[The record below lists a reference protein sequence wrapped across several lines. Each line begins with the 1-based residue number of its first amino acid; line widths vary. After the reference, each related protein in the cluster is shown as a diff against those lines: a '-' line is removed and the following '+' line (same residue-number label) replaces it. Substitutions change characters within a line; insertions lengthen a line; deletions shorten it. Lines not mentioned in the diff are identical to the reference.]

1 MTMLCTVM
9 AWGAEVGTFAELQT
23 ALAGSDA
30 TITLTG
36 DITATETLAVTR
48 EVTLDLNTHTLTFS
62 VGAFSARTGSN
73 VTIVNGTVTNTNTND
88 WNTVFVEG
96 GDLTLNCNVSA
107 SQWNAIYV
115 GSGNLVVNGGNII
128 GSANG
133 INFQGGNVT
142 INGGSISGNTGAN
155 GSWYNGIYAGTSAG
169 NLTINGGTISGL
181 WNGLSLDGGVTVI
194 SNATITG
201 TNNYG
206 IYNNGSFVMV
216 KSATVSGQSIGIY
229 DYSSTCQYMIPNG
242 SVNGVAFTSS
252 LANVNTALATDG
264 INQVYQ
270 QNAMT
275 INQESFDLQGKT
287 LNVAYSI
294 NAGVNMTIKNGTIH
308 AFRTSASNLY
318 GNNAVTA
325 LTILRKTVTLQNLIV
340 KASAYGT
347 EKAPATCVTVS
358 GSETEASLTIEDCSF
373 IASSESG
380 VATALS
386 ASSGVATYETGA
398 SVVVD
403 NSDFSASAGQSSFG
417 ISVASGATLTF
428 NSGNINATTT
438 GASATG
444 VFVQGRSTTAAATVP
459 ANKTTTL
466 NFNGGTISAAGYA
479 IAGNGSQTNTVINI
493 TGGTIQGEWAG
504 IYHPQEGKLVI
515 KGNPII
521 TGGNAIQ
528 LCAGVGMTGSITGGR
543 FEAYGTDL
551 RATKTG
557 DGLIT
562 DGAAL
567 SIVNRSYPGGMP
579 QFTINGGTF
588 LAQHQDAILA
598 YTWDNSQAVGSKHS
612 TWAEATSHLSIREG
626 IFSSDPTAYVPAE
639 GYTVTKLN
647 PTPTVYNHDEVVYSD
662 LWQVGEADHVQ
673 SYDFTPAESEY
684 VAINATTAD
693 ESENMEG
700 TTYTL
705 EEDQSSKKVEVA
717 ADYTLVVSEDVTLN
731 IGNGGL
737 DLNAGSQV
745 VVEPGAVVTVGV
757 NGITSA
763 SGTDNLVLQANS
775 EKQAA
780 LLIDPDVIQNTQP
793 LATVILSTK
802 ARQKSANPWNYI
814 WEYFA
819 SPVVQIT
826 SSNKPTD
833 NFDQAVHGLFAGETE
848 FVTGV
853 YTWGG
858 NDWALVNNWTSL
870 VPFKGYQLTN
880 NSANGGVEYTFKG
893 NLLGNA
899 DGEYAFTS
907 NGYGYF
913 GNSYS
918 APIVISNFLSALDNT
933 VYERTVWLYDA
944 GADTYVSVNPLAARL
959 GSAKYKDGTAIKE
972 IRSLQAFILNKKAD
986 GGNAPI
992 NYRDAIWNN
1001 PRINSLVSASPAP
1014 ARRET
1019 MLWTNI
1025 AVAANGNKEMVTLVE
1040 GEDFSNA
1047 FDNGADAGKY
1057 INANSMNLYAATND
1071 GEQAIVATDNLE
1083 NTLISFQAGNATE
1096 YTLSFENGNEDYM
1109 LRDNVTGMTI
1119 AMEEGVEYSFT
1130 QAANTTVPAR
1140 FVVIAAP
1147 KATTAIE
1154 NVEEAAKATGIYTI
1168 TGQYMG
1174 RDFTNLP
1181 AGVYVVNGVKIVK

>member
-9 AWGAEVGTFAELQT
+9 AWGENVEIAQIGETTYYQGDAEDIENHIYETAQLALNATIADVANEGTIKLLSSVEGSFVLE
-23 ALAGSDA
+23 AGLNK
-30 TITLTG
+30 TITL
-36 DITATETLAVTR
+36 D
-48 EVTLDLNTHTLTFS
+48 
-62 VGAFSARTGSN
+62 
-73 VTIVNGTVTNTNTND
+73 VNGK
-88 WNTVFVEG
+88 
-96 GDLTLNCNVSA
+96 TLSRA
-107 SQWNAIYV
+107 SNAALDI
-115 GSGNLVVNGGNII
+115 
-128 GSANG
+128 
-133 INFQGGNVT
+133 QGGSKLVLINSDTSNEGYITSSTYTVLCRSNAELEINDGVSVLSSGSYTLYGYANSTIT
-142 INGGSISGNTGAN
+142 INGGTVKYI
-155 GSWYNGIYAGTSAG
+155 GTSSKDLILCYG
-169 NLTINGGTISGL
+169 GTLTINGGTLENPTSYYVL
-181 WNGLSLDGGVTVI
+181 YPQNGAQVTINGGVLRNTSSSSSAVVIDILGNKTPGGDSIKTTVNI
-194 SNATITG
+194 
-201 TNNYG
+201 
-206 IYNNGSFVMV
+206 NG
-216 KSATVSGQSIGIY
+216 GSI
-229 DYSSTCQYMIPNG
+229 TCQAG
-242 SVNGVAFTSS
+242 DGVDIF
-252 LANVNTALATDG
+252 
-264 INQVYQ
+264 
-270 QNAMT
+270 
-275 INQESFDLQGKT
+275 GK
-287 LNVAYSI
+287 
-294 NAGVNMTIKNGTIH
+294 
-308 AFRTSASNLY
+308 
-318 GNNAVTA
+318 
-325 LTILRKTVTLQNLIV
+325 
-340 KASAYGT
+340 
-347 EKAPATCVTVS
+347 
-358 GSETEASLTIEDCSF
+358 
-373 IASSESG
+373 
-380 VATALS
+380 
-386 ASSGVATYETGA
+386 
-398 SVVVD
+398 
-403 NSDFSASAGQSSFG
+403 
-417 ISVASGATLTF
+417 GATL
-428 NSGNINATTT
+428 
-438 GASATG
+438 
-444 VFVQGRSTTAAATVP
+444 
-459 ANKTTTL
+459 
-466 NFNGGTISAAGYA
+466 
-479 IAGNGSQTNTVINI
+479 NI
-493 TGGTIQGEWAG
+493 TGGVINALNYGISGNGTISSTKDYSGTTINISGGTIGSSETRAA
-504 IYHPQEGKLVI
+504 IYHPQTGKLKI
-515 KGNPII
+515 SGNPVFM
-521 TGGNAIQ
+521 GRSGIQ
-528 LCAGVGMTGSITGGR
+528 LCSGVGMTGSITGGR
-543 FEAYGTDL
+543 FEACGTDG
-551 RATKTG
+551 RATKNG
-557 DGLIT
+557 DGFID

-567 SIVNRSYPGGMP
+567 SIVDRNYPGGMP
-579 QFTINGGTF
+579 QFTIKGGVF

-598 YTWDNSQAVGSKHS
+598 YTWDNKKPIGSK
-612 TWAEATSHLSIREG
+612 TLVWAEAASHLSAREG
-626 IFSSDPTAYVPAE
+626 IFSSDPTPFVPAD
-639 GYTVTKLN
+639 GYTVTHLN
-647 PTPTVYNHDEVVYSD
+647 PTPTVYNHDEVVYAD
-662 LWQVGEADHVQ
+662 LWQIGEESYVQ
-673 SYDFTPAESEY
+673 SYDFTEEQAEY
-684 VAINATTAD
+684 VEINATTAA
-693 ESENMEG
+693 ESPNIEG
-700 TTYTL
+700 TVYTL
-705 EEDQSSKKVEVA
+705 NEDQSSKKVEVA
-717 ADYTLVVSEDVTLN
+717 EDYTLIIKEDKTLN

-819 SPVVQIT
+819 SPVAEIT
-826 SSNKPTD
+826 PSTKPTN

-858 NDWALVNNWTSL
+858 NDWALVNSWTSL

-893 NLLGNA
+893 NLLGNE

-1140 FVVIAAP
+1140 FEVIAAP

>member
-1 MTMLCTVM
+1 METKQKQCIINEGQPSSINQKFIFMKKFFLIPLLTLICSVM
-9 AWGAEVGTFAELQT
+9 AWGEITNVAQLGEIIYKCDSEAEADDPSSYTYKKAYT
-23 ALAGSDA
+23 ALNKAIAAAEDGQTVIVLSDVA
-30 TITLTG
+30 STYVTFGNPTG
-36 DITATETLAVTR
+36 RT
-48 EVTLDLNTHTLTFS
+48 VTLDLNGKTLS
-62 VGAFSARTGSN
+62 GA
-73 VTIVNGTVTNTNTND
+73 NTN
-88 WNTVFVEG
+88 
-96 GDLTLNCNVSA
+96 L
-107 SQWNAIYV
+107 AI
-115 GSGNLVVNGGNII
+115 NGGNKLILVNSDTENDGYVNNSSTGNSSYAVWCKSNAAVEI
-128 GSANG
+128 NDGVVIQSLGKGNAIMGATNSTITINGGYIKYEGSNSPDVVKCSGTLIMNG
-133 INFQGGNVT
+133 GTIESTSKWDAIYAQNGAQVT
-142 INGGSISGNTGAN
+142 INGGVIKNTCPLENSNSGNTYVIDVYGN
-155 GSWYNGIYAGTSAG
+155 ISGSGDPTATT
-169 NLTINGGTISGL
+169 LTINGGTI
-181 WNGLSLDGGVTVI
+181 I
-194 SNATITG
+194 
-201 TNNYG
+201 
-206 IYNNGSFVMV
+206 
-216 KSATVSGQSIGIY
+216 
-229 DYSSTCQYMIPNG
+229 
-242 SVNGVAFTSS
+242 
-252 LANVNTALATDG
+252 ANVS
-264 INQVYQ
+264 Q
-270 QNAMT
+270 Q
-275 INQESFDLQGKT
+275 G
-287 LNVAYSI
+287 Y
-294 NAGVNMTIKNGTIH
+294 
-308 AFRTSASNLY
+308 
-318 GNNAVTA
+318 
-325 LTILRKTVTLQNLIV
+325 
-340 KASAYGT
+340 
-347 EKAPATCVTVS
+347 
-358 GSETEASLTIEDCSF
+358 
-373 IASSESG
+373 
-380 VATALS
+380 
-386 ASSGVATYETGA
+386 
-398 SVVVD
+398 
-403 NSDFSASAGQSSFG
+403 G
-417 ISVASGATLTF
+417 ISVWGNGATL
-428 NSGNINATTT
+428 NM
-438 GASATG
+438 
-444 VFVQGRSTTAAATVP
+444 
-459 ANKTTTL
+459 
-466 NFNGGTISAAGYA
+466 NGGSIITTMYA
-479 IAGNGSQTNTVINI
+479 IGGNGTAKYAGTSINI
-493 TGGTIQGEWAG
+493 SGGAIGTEETKAA
-504 IYHPQEGKLVI
+504 IYHPQAGTLNI
-515 KGNPII
+515 SGNPII
-521 TGGNAIQ
+521 KGRSGIQ
-528 LCAGVGMTGSITGGR
+528 LCAGVGLTGSITGGR
-543 FEAYGTDL
+543 FEACGTDD
-551 RATKTG
+551 RAIKDG
-557 DGLIT
+557 DGYIH

-567 SIVNRSYPGGMP
+567 SVVNRDYPGGTP
-579 QFTINGGTF
+579 RFTIKGGVF

-598 YTWDNSQAVGSKHS
+598 YNWDGSQPIGSRHS
-612 TWAEATSHLSIREG
+612 EWPEAINFLSAQEG
-626 IFSSDPTAYVPAE
+626 VFSSDPTTYVPAD
-639 GYTVTKLN
+639 GYDVEHLN
-647 PTPTVYNHDEVVYSD
+647 PTPTVYNHDAVVYAD
-662 LWQVGEADHVQ
+662 LWRVGEADHVQ

-684 VAINATTAD
+684 VAINATTAA

-745 VVEPGAVVTVGV
+745 VVEPGAVVTVGT

-775 EKQAA
+775 EKQAV

-819 SPVVQIT
+819 SPVAEIT
-826 SSNKPTD
+826 PYTKPTN
-833 NFDQAVHGLFAGETE
+833 NFDEGVHGFFAGESE
-848 FVTGV
+848 FITGV

-858 NDWALVNNWTSL
+858 NDWALVNSWTSL

-893 NLLGNA
+893 NLLGNT

-944 GADTYVSVNPLAARL
+944 GADTYVSVNPLAARI
-959 GSAKYKDGTAIKE
+959 GSAKYKDGTVIKE

-1025 AVAANGNKEMVTLVE
+1025 AVAAEGNKEMVTLVE

-1119 AMEEGVEYSFT
+1119 AMEEGAVYTFE

-1140 FVVIAAP
+1140 FEVIAAP
-1147 KATTAIE
+1147 KTATAIE

>member
-1 MTMLCTVM
+1 MRKFFLIPLMTMLCTVM
-9 AWGAEVGTFAELQT
+9 AWGENVEIAQIGETTYYQGDAEDIENHIYETAQLALNATIADVANEGTIKLLSSVEGSFVLE
-23 ALAGSDA
+23 AGLNK
-30 TITLTG
+30 TITL
-36 DITATETLAVTR
+36 D
-48 EVTLDLNTHTLTFS
+48 
-62 VGAFSARTGSN
+62 
-73 VTIVNGTVTNTNTND
+73 VNGK
-88 WNTVFVEG
+88 
-96 GDLTLNCNVSA
+96 TLSRA
-107 SQWNAIYV
+107 SNAALDI
-115 GSGNLVVNGGNII
+115 
-128 GSANG
+128 
-133 INFQGGNVT
+133 QGGSKLVLINSDTSNEGYITSSTYTVLCRSNAELEINDGVSVLSSGSYTLYGYANSTIT
-142 INGGSISGNTGAN
+142 INGGTVKYI
-155 GSWYNGIYAGTSAG
+155 GTSSKDLILCYG
-169 NLTINGGTISGL
+169 GTLTINGGTLENPTSYYVL
-181 WNGLSLDGGVTVI
+181 YPQNGAQVTINGGVLRNTSSSSSAVVIDILGNKTPGGDSIKTTVNI
-194 SNATITG
+194 
-201 TNNYG
+201 
-206 IYNNGSFVMV
+206 NG
-216 KSATVSGQSIGIY
+216 GSI
-229 DYSSTCQYMIPNG
+229 TCQAG
-242 SVNGVAFTSS
+242 DGVDIF
-252 LANVNTALATDG
+252 
-264 INQVYQ
+264 
-270 QNAMT
+270 
-275 INQESFDLQGKT
+275 GK
-287 LNVAYSI
+287 
-294 NAGVNMTIKNGTIH
+294 
-308 AFRTSASNLY
+308 
-318 GNNAVTA
+318 
-325 LTILRKTVTLQNLIV
+325 
-340 KASAYGT
+340 
-347 EKAPATCVTVS
+347 
-358 GSETEASLTIEDCSF
+358 
-373 IASSESG
+373 
-380 VATALS
+380 
-386 ASSGVATYETGA
+386 
-398 SVVVD
+398 
-403 NSDFSASAGQSSFG
+403 
-417 ISVASGATLTF
+417 GATL
-428 NSGNINATTT
+428 
-438 GASATG
+438 
-444 VFVQGRSTTAAATVP
+444 
-459 ANKTTTL
+459 
-466 NFNGGTISAAGYA
+466 
-479 IAGNGSQTNTVINI
+479 NI
-493 TGGTIQGEWAG
+493 TGGVINALNYGISGNGTISSTKDYSGTTINISGGTIGSSETRAA
-504 IYHPQEGKLVI
+504 IYHPQTGKLKI
-515 KGNPII
+515 SGNPVFM
-521 TGGNAIQ
+521 GRSGIQ
-528 LCAGVGMTGSITGGR
+528 LCSGVGMTGSITGGR
-543 FEAYGTDL
+543 FEACGTDG
-551 RATKTG
+551 RATKNG
-557 DGLIT
+557 DGFID

-567 SIVNRSYPGGMP
+567 SIVDRNYPGGMP
-579 QFTINGGTF
+579 QFTIKGGVF

-598 YTWDNSQAVGSKHS
+598 YTWDNKKPIGSK
-612 TWAEATSHLSIREG
+612 TLVWAEAASHLSAREG
-626 IFSSDPTAYVPAE
+626 IFSSDPTPFVPAD
-639 GYTVTKLN
+639 GYTVTHLN
-647 PTPTVYNHDEVVYSD
+647 PTPTVYNHDEVVYAD
-662 LWQVGEADHVQ
+662 LWQIGEESYVQ
-673 SYDFTPAESEY
+673 SYDFTEEQAEY
-684 VAINATTAD
+684 VEINATTAA
-693 ESENMEG
+693 ESPNIEG
-700 TTYTL
+700 TVYTL
-705 EEDQSSKKVEVA
+705 NEDQSSKKVEVA
-717 ADYTLVVSEDVTLN
+717 EDYTLIIKEDKTLN

-819 SPVVQIT
+819 SPVAEIT
-826 SSNKPTD
+826 PSTKPTN

-858 NDWALVNNWTSL
+858 NDWALVNSWTSL

-893 NLLGNA
+893 NLLGNE

-1140 FVVIAAP
+1140 FEVIAAP

>member
-1 MTMLCTVM
+1 MKKFFLISLMTLVCSVM
-9 AWGAEVGTFAELQT
+9 AWGENVAIAQIGETTYYKGDEADAENHIYATAQEALNATIADVANEGIIKLLSSVEGSF
-23 ALAGSDA
+23 ALAEGLNK
-30 TITLTG
+30 T
-36 DITATETLAVTR
+36 
-48 EVTLDLNTHTLTFS
+48 VTLD
-62 VGAFSARTGSN
+62 
-73 VTIVNGTVTNTNTND
+73 VNGKTLSKASATVLNIYGGNKLILINTDTSNDGYITSGSWTVLCRTNAEFEIND
-88 WNTVFVEG
+88 GVTVQSSG
-96 GDLTLNCNVSA
+96 S
-107 SQWNAIYV
+107 SNAIY
-115 GSGNLVVNGGNII
+115 GY
-128 GSANG
+128 ANST
-133 INFQGGNVT
+133 IT
-142 INGGSISGNTGAN
+142 INGGTVKYIGTGTPDL
-155 GSWYNGIYAGTSAG
+155 IKCAGCT
-169 NLTINGGTISGL
+169 LTINGGTIENTTKWDAIYAQSGAQITI
-181 WNGLSLDGGVTVI
+181 NGGLITNTCSGTKAYVIDIYGNTSGSGDPIATTLTINGGSIVCK
-194 SNATITG
+194 NATSDA
-201 TNNYG
+201 YG
-206 IYNNGSFVMV
+206 IV
-216 KSATVSGQSIGIY
+216 
-229 DYSSTCQYMIPNG
+229 
-242 SVNGVAFTSS
+242 
-252 LANVNTALATDG
+252 LW
-264 INQVYQ
+264 
-270 QNAMT
+270 
-275 INQESFDLQGKT
+275 
-287 LNVAYSI
+287 
-294 NAGVNMTIKNGTIH
+294 
-308 AFRTSASNLY
+308 
-318 GNNAVTA
+318 GN
-325 LTILRKTVTLQNLIV
+325 
-340 KASAYGT
+340 
-347 EKAPATCVTVS
+347 
-358 GSETEASLTIEDCSF
+358 
-373 IASSESG
+373 
-380 VATALS
+380 
-386 ASSGVATYETGA
+386 
-398 SVVVD
+398 
-403 NSDFSASAGQSSFG
+403 
-417 ISVASGATLTF
+417 GATLNMTGGSIDSKLYAI
-428 NSGNINATTT
+428 SGNGGNKYSGTTINI
-438 GASATG
+438 S
-444 VFVQGRSTTAAATVP
+444 
-459 ANKTTTL
+459 
-466 NFNGGTISAAGYA
+466 GGTIGSA
-479 IAGNGSQTNTVINI
+479 QTK
-493 TGGTIQGEWAG
+493 AAL
-504 IYHPQEGKLVI
+504 YHPQAGLLKI
-515 KGNPII
+515 SGNPVFM
-521 TGGNAIQ
+521 GGSGVQ
-528 LCAGVGMTGSITGGR
+528 LCSGVGMTGSITGGR
-543 FEAYGTDL
+543 FEAYGTDE

-557 DGLIT
+557 DGFIH

-567 SIVNRSYPGGMP
+567 SIVDRNYPGGMP
-579 QFTINGGTF
+579 QFTIKGGVF

-598 YTWDNSQAVGSKHS
+598 YTWDNTKPVGSK
-612 TWAEATSHLSIREG
+612 TLVWEEAASHLSAREG
-626 IFSSDPTAYVPAE
+626 IFSSDPTPFVPAD
-639 GYTVTKLN
+639 GYIVTHLD
-647 PTPTVYNHDEVVYSD
+647 PTPTVYNHDAVVYTD
-662 LWQVGEADHVQ
+662 LWQIGEESYVQ
-673 SYDFTPAESEY
+673 SYDFTEEQAEY
-684 VAINATTAD
+684 VEINATTAA
-693 ESENMEG
+693 ESPNIEG
-700 TTYTL
+700 TIYTL
-705 EEDQSSKKVEVA
+705 NEDQSSKKVEVA
-717 ADYTLVVSEDVTLN
+717 EDYTLVVSEDVTLN

-819 SPVVQIT
+819 SPVAEIT
-826 SSNKPTD
+826 PSTKPTN
-833 NFDQAVHGLFAGETE
+833 NFDEAVHGLFAGETE

-858 NDWALVNNWTSL
+858 NDWALVNSWTSL

-893 NLLGNA
+893 NLLGNT

-944 GADTYVSVNPLAARL
+944 GADTYVSVNPLAARI
-959 GSAKYKDGTAIKE
+959 GSAKYKDGTVIKE

-1014 ARRET
+1014 ARRES

-1025 AVAANGNKEMVTLVE
+1025 TVAAEGNKEMVTLVE

-1057 INANSMNLYAATND
+1057 INNNSMNLYVATND

-1140 FVVIAAP
+1140 FEVIAAP

-1154 NVEEAAKATGIYTI
+1154 NVEEAVKATGIYTI

>member
-1 MTMLCTVM
+1 MRKFFLIPLMTMLCTVM
-9 AWGAEVGTFAELQT
+9 AWGENVEIAQIGETTYYQGDAEDIENHIYETAQLALNATIADVANEGTIKLLSSVEGSFVLE
-23 ALAGSDA
+23 AGLNK
-30 TITLTG
+30 TITL
-36 DITATETLAVTR
+36 D
-48 EVTLDLNTHTLTFS
+48 
-62 VGAFSARTGSN
+62 
-73 VTIVNGTVTNTNTND
+73 VNGK
-88 WNTVFVEG
+88 
-96 GDLTLNCNVSA
+96 TLSRA
-107 SQWNAIYV
+107 SNAALDI
-115 GSGNLVVNGGNII
+115 
-128 GSANG
+128 
-133 INFQGGNVT
+133 QGGSKLVLINSDTSNEGYITSSTYTVLCRSNAELEINDGVSVLSSGSYTLYGYANSTIT
-142 INGGSISGNTGAN
+142 INGGTVKYI
-155 GSWYNGIYAGTSAG
+155 GTSSKDLILCYG
-169 NLTINGGTISGL
+169 GTLTINGGTLENPTSYYVL
-181 WNGLSLDGGVTVI
+181 YPQNGAQVTINGGVLRNTSSSSSAVVIDILGNKTPGGDSIKTTVNI
-194 SNATITG
+194 
-201 TNNYG
+201 
-206 IYNNGSFVMV
+206 NG
-216 KSATVSGQSIGIY
+216 GSI
-229 DYSSTCQYMIPNG
+229 TCQAG
-242 SVNGVAFTSS
+242 DGVDIF
-252 LANVNTALATDG
+252 
-264 INQVYQ
+264 
-270 QNAMT
+270 
-275 INQESFDLQGKT
+275 GK
-287 LNVAYSI
+287 
-294 NAGVNMTIKNGTIH
+294 
-308 AFRTSASNLY
+308 
-318 GNNAVTA
+318 
-325 LTILRKTVTLQNLIV
+325 
-340 KASAYGT
+340 
-347 EKAPATCVTVS
+347 
-358 GSETEASLTIEDCSF
+358 
-373 IASSESG
+373 
-380 VATALS
+380 
-386 ASSGVATYETGA
+386 
-398 SVVVD
+398 
-403 NSDFSASAGQSSFG
+403 
-417 ISVASGATLTF
+417 GATL
-428 NSGNINATTT
+428 
-438 GASATG
+438 
-444 VFVQGRSTTAAATVP
+444 
-459 ANKTTTL
+459 
-466 NFNGGTISAAGYA
+466 
-479 IAGNGSQTNTVINI
+479 NI
-493 TGGTIQGEWAG
+493 TGGVINALNYGISGNGTISSTKDYSGTTINISGGTIGSSETRAA
-504 IYHPQEGKLVI
+504 IYHPQTGKLKI
-515 KGNPII
+515 SGNPVFM
-521 TGGNAIQ
+521 GRSGIQ
-528 LCAGVGMTGSITGGR
+528 LCSGVGMTGSITGGR
-543 FEAYGTDL
+543 FEACGTDG
-551 RATKTG
+551 RATKNG
-557 DGLIT
+557 DGFID

-567 SIVNRSYPGGMP
+567 SIVDRNYPGGMP
-579 QFTINGGTF
+579 QFTIKGGVF

-598 YTWDNSQAVGSKHS
+598 YTWDNKKPIGSK
-612 TWAEATSHLSIREG
+612 TLVWAEAASHLSAREG
-626 IFSSDPTAYVPAE
+626 IFSSDPTPFVPAD
-639 GYTVTKLN
+639 GYTVTHLN
-647 PTPTVYNHDEVVYSD
+647 PTPTVYNHDEVVYAD
-662 LWQVGEADHVQ
+662 LWQIGEESYVQ
-673 SYDFTPAESEY
+673 SYDFTEEQAEY
-684 VAINATTAD
+684 VEINATTAA
-693 ESENMEG
+693 ESPNIEG
-700 TTYTL
+700 TVYTL
-705 EEDQSSKKVEVA
+705 NEDQSSKKVEVA
-717 ADYTLVVSEDVTLN
+717 EDYTLIIKEDKTLN

-819 SPVVQIT
+819 SPVAEIT
-826 SSNKPTD
+826 PSTKPTN

-858 NDWALVNNWTSL
+858 NDWALVNSWTSL

-893 NLLGNA
+893 NLLGNE

-959 GSAKYKDGTAIKE
+959 GSAKYKDGTVIKE

-1014 ARRET
+1014 ARRES

-1025 AVAANGNKEMVTLVE
+1025 TVAAEGNKEMVTLVE

-1057 INANSMNLYAATND
+1057 INNNSMNLYVATND

-1140 FVVIAAP
+1140 FEVIAAP

-1154 NVEEAAKATGIYTI
+1154 NVEEAVKATGIYTI